1 MSILPLMPRGTI
13 DRLADVP
20 IRWLVLGLL
29 ITGIGTFVRLWIT
42 SNNYEDRYNLRIE
55 GETLRVAVGEE
66 LELTFQ
72 TIGPGEYESPP
83 RISSSALQFLD
94 VTAFRPAP
102 RAGLAQVFRFRGAIP
117 GQAILVIHHSG
128 KSPVISDT
136 VIVH

>member
-1 MSILPLMPRGTI
+1 MPILPLMPKGGI

-29 ITGIGTFVRLWIT
+29 IAGIWIFVKAWT
-42 SNNYEDRYNLRIE
+42 DQNYPDRHVLRTE
-55 GETLRVAVGEE
+55 GETLRIAVGQE

-83 RISSSALQFLD
+83 SISSSSLQFLD

-102 RAGLAQVFRFRGAIP
+102 RAGLAQRFRFKGVIP
-117 GQAILVIHHSG
+117 GRAIVVIHHSG
-128 KSPVISDT
+128 SSPVIRDT
-136 VIVH
+136 VNVH